1 MFAKEGING
10 DVYFRINH
18 SVINEFYGGS
28 TLADK
33 LVTGNINVT
42 VDNSKITK
50 YCGGPKF
57 GNMTLDAVNPENNK
71 TVITNATGTT
81 FGVYY
86 GGGNGGTSY
95 VQYESADNTVND
107 VTAGFNWNTTGKPK
121 QLYS

>member
-1 MFAKEGING
+1 MDQTTGNNFKT
-10 DVYFRINH
+10 V
-18 SVINEFYGGS
+18 
-28 TLADK
+28 K
-33 LVTGNINVT
+33 GNINVT

-57 GNMTLDAVNPENNK
+57 GNMNLNDTDPTKNK

-95 VQYESADNTVND
+95 VQYDKKDNTVND
-107 VTAGFNWNTTGKPK
+107 ATGTFNWGTTGGLNGYTPNT
-121 QLYS
+121 